1 MHDTETQQPLQATSS
16 HIPQGKR
23 TRHHRKNQCRT
34 CCASREPRRH
44 PAHCF
49 ELVLDSSIPPM
60 ALMFC
65 VSMMVS
71 QRRWHFMTWLKWS
84 MVCME
89 MSTSSRILSL
99 LSTNTSCADAP
110 ITACMQLCQPHS
122 HSVSFAPTSTSSL
135 CTHWVDGQH
144 LETSRVDRKALVIS
158 QSKRRREES
167 VVLGLVVALITPI
180 ARLFTHQ
187 PSRDVQQHT
196 TQPCLFVVQW
206 SWSCQR
212 R

>member
-1 MHDTETQQPLQATSS
+1 MTRKHNSHCKHHLPTS
-16 HIPQGKR
+16 
-23 TRHHRKNQCRT
+23 HRAKEQDITGRIN
-34 CCASREPRRH
+34 AEH
-44 PAHCF
+44 A
-49 ELVLDSSIPPM
+49 VLLGNLDGILHTALSLCLMFSIPPM

-110 ITACMQLCQPHS
+110 ITACMQLCQAHS

-180 ARLFTHQ
+180 ARLFTHP

-196 TQPCLFVVQW
+196 TQPCLFVEQW
-206 SWSCQR
+206 SRSCQR